1 MYAHKRDF
9 GINTGYEVM
18 DTQEFGKYLEEL
30 NYNFCS
36 GVPCSY
42 LANLINYA
50 MNEVNY
56 VMATNEGEAVAIS
69 SGAYLA
75 GAKSMVLMQNSGLTN
90 ATSPLTSLNY
100 TFKIPILG
108 FVSLRGDK
116 DYRDEPQHD
125 LMGEITTELLSSMK
139 IPWTFLSNDLSEAK
153 EQLLQADQYIK
164 KQQTFFFVVKKNT
177 FDEVILKK
185 KSGNLL
191 TFQAHGPNV
200 DFESSNC
207 SRYQVLQAILDTADK
222 ETLFL
227 GTTGK
232 TGREMFEVKDQPN
245 NLYMVGSMGCVSSL
259 GLGLALNTKKKVIC
273 IDGDG
278 SLLMRLGNLATNGYY
293 GPDNFLHILLDNSC
307 HDSTGGQMTV
317 SSGVNFPSLAKA
329 CGYVEVQKFDNTSS
343 LKSAIDRWKSNKLR
357 SFFYLKVKPGSKND
371 LGRPTVTPVQVKER
385 FMKFVNEI

>member
-1 MYAHKRDF
+1 
-9 GINTGYEVM
+9 M
-18 DTQEFGKYLEEL
+18 DTQEFGKYLQEL

-50 MNEVNY
+50 MNEVDY
-56 VMATNEGEAVAIS
+56 VMATNEGEAVAIA

-75 GAKSMVLMQNSGLTN
+75 GTKSMVLMQNSGLTN

-100 TFKIPILG
+100 TFKIPVLG

-116 DYRDEPQHD
+116 DYKDEPQHD

-139 IPWTFLSNDLSEAK
+139 IPWTYLANDLLKAK
-153 EQLLQADQYIK
+153 DQLIEADQYIK

-177 FDEVILKK
+177 FEEVVLKK
-185 KSGNLL
+185 QSGNLL
-191 TFQAHGPNV
+191 PLQTHSSNV

-207 SRYQVLQAILDTADK
+207 SRYQALQAILDTAD
-222 ETLFL
+222 EDTLFL

-278 SLLMRLGNLATNGYY
+278 ALLMKLGNLATNGYY
-293 GPDNFLHILLDNSC
+293 GPENFLHILLDNSC

-317 SSGVNFPSLAKA
+317 SSGVNFPSLAEA
-329 CGYVEVQKFDNTSS
+329 CGYIEVKSFDNISS
-343 LKSAIDRWKSNKLR
+343 LKNAIEEWKKDKRR
-357 SFFYLKVKPGSKND
+357 SFFYLRVKPGSKKD

-385 FMKFVNEI
+385 FMKFANEI